1 MMMVLQQKSRGVGQ
15 MATFKQQVILALIA
29 ATGAIVATVAPV
41 LIEGEKSSSQP
52 KPTFTT
58 TSTCDKMIP
67 AKVCVDNLTVQVNS
81 NELQQVKNG
90 DRLLLKS
97 GNTLRLSTLNYC
109 IPSKAS
115 VNKIDVKGHLFKNGI
130 ESYKN
135 SFLTPSTFPINAACH
150 NIGNFQK
157 TWTLEPG
164 QHQVSIPIIKYVGS
178 NRIVDSSFYF
188 DLDVGQ

>member
-1 MMMVLQQKSRGVGQ
+1 

-41 LIEGEKSSSQP
+41 LIEGEKSSSEP
-52 KPTFTT
+52 KPTVTA
-58 TSTCDKMIP
+58 TSTTCDKVSP
-67 AKVCVDNLTVQVNS
+67 AKICVDNLTVQVNS

-97 GNTLRLSTLNYC
+97 GDTLRLSNLNYC
-109 IPSKAS
+109 IPAKAS

-164 QHQVSIPIIKYVGS
+164 QHRASIPIIKYVGS

-188 DLDVGQ
+188 DLDVGL